1 MNDLIM
7 KGVPKSRSASLT
19 GIARSMIYYDRRKR
33 EPKYDADLERRI
45 SDIVMERP
53 SYGTR
58 RVTAMIRRSG
68 SMVGRNRIR
77 RHMRHMNLV
86 STRRKVHRKHVSR
99 TMVVARPNIM
109 WETDF
114 TKIYIEGEGWIH
126 LTAYLDLCSRKI
138 KGYLVSRMSR
148 TAEMIEA
155 VDNALLGTF
164 QDMKV
169 NGLRIRSDNGSQ
181 LTSSGYEKH
190 LRILG
195 IKHETIHAHTP
206 EEDGHIESYFGRFK
220 EDYIYSREFK
230 NYQEF
235 VDYME
240 WAVNDYN
247 TVRPHSSLNYLT
259 PDEFEARIMK
269 DKEFKE
275 KWIEKQKGR
284 YEHVEFLE

>member
-86 STRRKVHRKHVSR
+86 SARRKVHRKHVSR
-99 TMVVARPNIM
+99 AMVVARPNIM

-138 KGYLVSRMSR
+138 KGYLVSRMAR
-148 TAEMIEA
+148 TDEMILA
-155 VDNALLGTF
+155 ADNALFSTF
-164 QDMKV
+164 VDPRIQ
-169 NGLRIRSDNGSQ
+169 NLTIRSDNGSQ
-181 LTSSGYEKH
+181 LTSRRYEDH
-190 LRILG
+190 LRTFG
-195 IKHETIHAHTP
+195 IRHETIHPQTP
-206 EEDGHIESYFGRFK
+206 EEDAHIESYFGRFK

-235 VDYME
+235 VDYVE